1 MKPLHEPFY
10 NLIHATADDTEG
22 ETTAVRELAPVI
34 HTAQG
39 DHGLL
44 AHLVEGLVASTVIC
58 HGLALRAGWW
68 TDPVT
73 GEPKDRN
80 DGECIALMH
89 SELSEMLEGLR
100 KDKQDDHLPHRKSAE
115 VELADLLIRAFDYA
129 GARNLDVAGA
139 VIEKLA
145 YNLKRQ
151 DHQLSARA
159 AAGGKKF

>member
-1 MKPLHEPFY
+1 ELLDT
-10 NLIHATADDTEG
+10 LI
-22 ETTAVRELAPVI
+22 
-34 HTAQG
+34 
-39 DHGLL
+39 
-44 AHLVEGLVASTVIC
+44 EGLVVSTVIC

-80 DGECIALMH
+80 DGQCIALMH
-89 SELSEMLEGLR
+89 SELSEALEGIR
-100 KDKQDDHLPHRKSAE
+100 KNSNDDHLPHRKSVE
-115 VELADLLIRAFDYA
+115 VELADTLIRIFDYA

-151 DHQLSARA
+151 
-159 AAGGKKF
+159 